1 MSGLGYI
8 LGQSLH
14 TAHGLHS
21 ICNMVVNRPQAS
33 HLLLWLCGNAAVTV
47 NLLVVSGSFF
57 ALGQHWRML
66 LQMVW
71 PIQLTAFTLWPFTGP
86 PLFLCM
92 ITVSL
97 GILSTFSLHTWS
109 RKMWTG
115 GSDPKGEKRVI
126 SRVMELS
133 LFLAY
138 RCWLYLL
145 LFQKLSVSLLQHL
158 WLHMKIWGFE

>member
-8 LGQSLH
+8 LGLSLH

-33 HLLLWLCGNAAVTV
+33 HLLLWSCGNAAMTV
-47 NLLVVSGSFF
+47 NLLAVSGSFF
-57 ALGQHWRML
+57 ALGQHWRLL

-97 GILSTFSLHTWS
+97 RILSTFSLHTWS

-158 WLHMKIWGFE
+158 WLHMKIWDFE